1 MKALELP
8 VANETSIV
16 LVPPSLAVSFALLAS
31 VESFL
36 VALVAVNPMISI
48 AFKVAPALTT
58 TTSCSEPEAPPRSF
72 TLSSPESIVMM
83 SLPAPPVMI
92 SSPAPPVIVSTLVP
106 PTIVSA
112 PPPLFMVFAKL
123 PAVIVKASV

>member
-36 VALVAVNPMISI
+36 VALVAVNPMISM

-58 TTSCSEPEAPPRSF
+58 TTSCSEPEAPPKSL
-72 TLSSPESIVMM
+72 TVSSPESIVMM

-92 SSPAPPVIVSTLVP
+92 SFTAPPVIVSAPLPPVMVSIPAPPVIVK
-106 PTIVSA
+106 
-112 PPPLFMVFAKL
+112 F
-123 PAVIVKASV
+123 SV

>member
-1 MKALELP
+1 M
-8 VANETSIV
+8 
-16 LVPPSLAVSFALLAS
+16 PPSLAVSFALLAS

-36 VALVAVNPMISI
+36 VALVAVNPMISM

-92 SSPAPPVIVSTLVP
+92 SSPAPPVILSAPAL
-106 PTIVSA
+106 PTIVSTASPPVIISAPA
-112 PPPLFMVFAKL
+112 PPVRL
-123 PAVIVKASV
+123 S